1 MQLRCTRAVI
11 FLVSCAIKLATLYI
25 SNISVWLSV
34 LLEDA
39 RFQRNSTQKI
49 VDCGLSIGALTSLA
63 NGVLKG
69 KETNFLKV
77 ANSVP

>member
-11 FLVSCAIKLATLYI
+11 FPVSCAIKLATLYI

-34 LLEDA
+34 LLENA

-49 VDCGLSIGALTSLA
+49 VEKKTLHTRALDRSLDIIGKW
-63 NGVLKG
+63 GFEG
-69 KETNFLKV
+69 KRN
-77 ANSVP
+77 